1 MNNYNSIDLNKVKEQ
16 VLEFCAID
24 DSKTFILNEEV
35 SFNPLQIKKNLRQ
48 SDEVI
53 KLLNKGFNISFDG
66 IENISDIFEKANKN
80 IVLSTIEL
88 SKILSFHNHC
98 RRIKNKIDEIEDD
111 YLIKDYSDSINI
123 NEDLARRIDKV
134 VDINGG
140 IKEDASEKLSSIFY
154 EINRNLD
161 SIHSLS
167 ALFISKNNAYLQ
179 ENNVF
184 YRNDRVTFLLKNS
197 AKNKFNGYQYGTS
210 ASGLASYV
218 EPEQFIELNNKKL
231 SLENDKQ
238 EEVNR
243 LLKELTYYVSLYSQF
258 YIANFDSIMMLDV
271 IFAKGEYGYNKGGIV
286 SKINSNNYLF
296 LKNIAHPLIASNL
309 VVSNTYELNNEYQ
322 GIVISGTNTGGKT
335 VGLKLIGLSV
345 LMSYLGIPL
354 IAEEAQIPLYDN
366 IYIDIDDNQSINNAL
381 STFSA
386 HISNINKILNNA
398 TEDSLIL
405 IDELISGTDPKE
417 AQAISLAILEKILE
431 LKSKFVITTH
441 YDEIKQF
448 SYNNEKILLSSV
460 GFDLD
465 ELKPTYKYIENSIG
479 MSNAIDIADR
489 YFDSKEIIANARK
502 FLNINKSKEDEL
514 LEKLS
519 IEIKENES
527 LKEKLNNELLIN
539 KNLNLELNQRL
550 KEINDN
556 KNNIY
561 IEYKN
566 QLNNYLINIKK
577 EINDKVEALNDEKK
591 ASKLF
596 SRIEQL
602 KEVED
607 IKEEITLNVG
617 DNVRLESG
625 NQIGKIL
632 DINGEYANVSING
645 LNIKTNLNKLIKVN
659 QQVKKEYKPR
669 QRMESVS
676 MELNL
681 VGKRVEEALV
691 ILDDYLDHAYGYN
704 LKTVKIIHGFGTGQ
718 LRKAI
723 REHLKTNKIVKEFEN
738 GDIYDG
744 GSNVTIVK
752 FK

>member
-167 ALFISKNNAYLQ
+167 SSFISKNNAYLQ

-354 IAEEAQIPLYDN
+354 IAEDAQIPLYDN

-448 SYNNEKILLSSV
+448 SFNNEKILLSSV

-527 LKEKLNNELLIN
+527 LKEKLDNELLIN

>member
-66 IENISDIFEKANKN
+66 IENISDIFENANKN

-123 NEDLARRIDKV
+123 NEDLARRIGKV

-167 ALFISKNNAYLQ
+167 ASFISKNNAYLQ

-286 SKINSNNYLF
+286 AKINSDNYLF

-386 HISNINKILNNA
+386 HISNINMILNNA

-448 SYNNEKILLSSV
+448 SFNNERILLSSV

-489 YFDSKEIIANARK
+489 YFDSKEIIDNARK

-550 KEINDN
+550 KEIDDN

-561 IEYKN
+561 IEYKK

>member
-66 IENISDIFEKANKN
+66 IENISDIFENANKN

-123 NEDLARRIDKV
+123 NEDLARRIGKV

-167 ALFISKNNAYLQ
+167 ASFISKNNAYLQ

-243 LLKELTYYVSLYSQF
+243 LLKELTYYVSLYSQL

-286 SKINSNNYLF
+286 AKINSDNYLF

-448 SYNNEKILLSSV
+448 SFNNERILLSSV

-489 YFDSKEIIANARK
+489 YFDSKEIIDNARK

-550 KEINDN
+550 KEIDDN

-561 IEYKN
+561 IEYKK

>member
-66 IENISDIFEKANKN
+66 IENIGDIFEKANKN
-80 IVLSTIEL
+80 IMLSTIEL

-167 ALFISKNNAYLQ
+167 ASFISKNNAYLQ

-271 IFAKGEYGYNKGGIV
+271 IFAKGKYGYNKGGIV

-448 SYNNEKILLSSV
+448 SFNNEKILLSSV

-539 KNLNLELNQRL
+539 KNLNLELSQRL

-556 KNNIY
+556 ENNIY

-602 KEVED
+602 KEAED

-659 QQVKKEYKPR
+659 QQAKREYKPR

>member
-66 IENISDIFEKANKN
+66 IENISDIFENANKN

-123 NEDLARRIDKV
+123 NEDLARRIGKV

-167 ALFISKNNAYLQ
+167 ASFISKNNAYLQ

-286 SKINSNNYLF
+286 SKINSDNYLF

-448 SYNNEKILLSSV
+448 SFNNERILLSSV

-489 YFDSKEIIANARK
+489 YFDSKEIIDNARK

-550 KEINDN
+550 KEIDDN

-561 IEYKN
+561 IEYKK

>member
-66 IENISDIFEKANKN
+66 IENISDIFENANKN

-123 NEDLARRIDKV
+123 NEDLARRIGKV

-167 ALFISKNNAYLQ
+167 ASFISKNNAYLQ

-286 SKINSNNYLF
+286 SKINSDNYLF

-386 HISNINKILNNA
+386 HISNINMILNNA

-448 SYNNEKILLSSV
+448 SFNNERILLSSV

-489 YFDSKEIIANARK
+489 YFDSKEIIDNARK

-514 LEKLS
+514 LDRK
-519 IEIKENES
+519 
-527 LKEKLNNELLIN
+527 
-539 KNLNLELNQRL
+539 
-550 KEINDN
+550 
-556 KNNIY
+556 
-561 IEYKN
+561 
-566 QLNNYLINIKK
+566 
-577 EINDKVEALNDEKK
+577 
-591 ASKLF
+591 
-596 SRIEQL
+596 
-602 KEVED
+602 
-607 IKEEITLNVG
+607 
-617 DNVRLESG
+617 
-625 NQIGKIL
+625 
-632 DINGEYANVSING
+632 
-645 LNIKTNLNKLIKVN
+645 
-659 QQVKKEYKPR
+659 
-669 QRMESVS
+669 SV
-676 MELNL
+676 
-681 VGKRVEEALV
+681 V
-691 ILDDYLDHAYGYN
+691 
-704 LKTVKIIHGFGTGQ
+704 
-718 LRKAI
+718 
-723 REHLKTNKIVKEFEN
+723 
-738 GDIYDG
+738 
-744 GSNVTIVK
+744 
-752 FK
+752 